1 MKQIESQFGLGSV
14 VDGFLLKADEHY
26 RDWFLNNFDVSSPN
40 GSSPNGLLLYIT
52 RVHTTCIVL
61 KFCIGIFMLLL
72 VAVIC
77 F

>member
-40 GSSPNGLLLYIT
+40 GSSPNRLYYT
-52 RVHTTCIVL
+52 RPYYMYYL
-61 KFCIGIFMLLL
+61 KFYIGIFMLLL
-72 VAVIC
+72 VAIVC